1 MNLTPIVVALAAPL
15 APPEIAEVA
24 WHDARTLT
32 LEGKAWEDTA
42 APYDRLP
49 ARAEEMVRAPI
60 WSLSR
65 DSAGLLVRFVSDATT
80 ISARW
85 TLNSADLAM
94 PHMPATGV
102 SGLDLYA
109 RTPDGWRWV
118 GATKPGAQE
127 NTATIANGLA
137 PGSRE
142 YLLYLP
148 LYNGVRSLEVGVPAG
163 AKIEPGPP
171 RPEERARPLV
181 FYGTSITQGGCASR
195 PGAVHTALL
204 GRWLDRAV
212 VNLGFSGNGELD
224 IELAALMGEIEACA
238 YVVDCL
244 PNLNATEVEARIEP
258 FVEKLREARPA
269 TPILLVEDRSFANA
283 PLLEARRRHHEASR
297 TALRRGYEA
306 LRARGIRG
314 LHYLEGKDL
323 IGHDGEGTVD
333 GSHPTDLGFF
343 RQAEVFRPVLE
354 GILAAGG

>member
-1 MNLTPIVVALAAPL
+1 M
-15 APPEIAEVA
+15 
-24 WHDARTLT
+24 
-32 LEGKAWEDTA
+32 
-42 APYDRLP
+42 
-49 ARAEEMVRAPI
+49 RAPV

-65 DSAGLLVRFVSDATT
+65 DSAGMLVRFVSDATT

-85 TLNSADLAM
+85 TLTSASLDM

-109 RTPDGWRWV
+109 RTEGGWRWV

-127 NTATIANGLA
+127 NTATIVEGLA

-142 YLLYLP
+142 LLLYLP
-148 LYNGVRSLEVGVPAG
+148 LYNGVRSLEIGVPGG
-163 AKIEPGPP
+163 ATIEPGPA
-171 RPEERARPLV
+171 RPKERSRPLV
-181 FYGTSITQGGCASR
+181 FYGTSIIQGGCASR

-204 GRWLDRAV
+204 GRGLERPV
-212 VNLGFSGNGELD
+212 VNLGFSGNGEMD
-224 IELAALMGEIEACA
+224 LALAELMGEIDACV

-244 PNLNATEVEARIEP
+244 PNLNAAEVEARVEP
-258 FVEKLREARPA
+258 FVEKLREARPE

-283 PLLEARRRHHEASR
+283 AWLESRRRHHEASR
-297 TALRRGYEA
+297 AALRRGFEA
-306 LRARGIRG
+306 LQARGVRG
-314 LHYLEGKDL
+314 LHYLEGNDL

-354 GILAAGG
+354 RILARGR